1 MTAATSPQVLRD
13 VAATYVAAVREAAHA
28 VAPDCKP
35 SLFDRYRAVAAR
47 LVSAPEAGAHL
58 GTLHL
63 SGEPAEILAAMFLQ
77 KKLTAAM
84 GAQDAILHASQ
95 RLWPVLALHDPV
107 LVVWIAEA
115 LTYVRPVEVRAEP
128 REAA

>member
-1 MTAATSPQVLRD
+1 MLIWALYTYWRARRD
-13 VAATYVAAVREAAHA
+13 
-28 VAPDCKP
+28 
-35 SLFDRYRAVAAR
+35 F
-47 LVSAPEAGAHL
+47 
-58 GTLHL
+58 
-63 SGEPAEILAAMFLQ
+63 AAMFLQ